1 MCGEDAMKE
10 GLWRCKSCGYPMSTK
25 SYELNGGFVWSV
37 GLSDFGVALSISMF
51 VLAIFIAGFWIG
63 VRWQEEKDAKK
74 TRTK

>member
-1 MCGEDAMKE
+1 MED
-10 GLWRCKSCGYPMSTK
+10 
-25 SYELNGGFVWSV
+25 FVWSV

-63 VRWQEEKDAKK
+63 VRWQEEKNAKK